1 MTVQNRPFGLF
12 SDCKKSRFSILFWSE
27 VTSNFQN
34 PRTCA
39 LDFALD
45 PRKRARNRGYQ
56 SQFLQELA
64 LYLGGLG
71 SPGKA
76 VEVLRQPQAH
86 PFGCAFIML

>member
-1 MTVQNRPFGLF
+1 MLE
-12 SDCKKSRFSILFWSE
+12 SRFLCLHNNKSAAYCSTFIQRVKKVTAPFLFWSE
-27 VTSNFQN
+27 ATLNFQN

-39 LDFALD
+39 LNFVRD

-56 SQFLQELA
+56 SRFLPELA

-76 VEVLRQPQAH
+76 VKVL
-86 PFGCAFIML
+86 